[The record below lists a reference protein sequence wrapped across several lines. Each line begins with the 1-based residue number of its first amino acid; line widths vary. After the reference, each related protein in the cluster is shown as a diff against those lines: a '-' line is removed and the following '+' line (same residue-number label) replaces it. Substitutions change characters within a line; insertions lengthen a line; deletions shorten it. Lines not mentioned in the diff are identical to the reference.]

1 MQEKK
6 PFIYLFTSPNGYY
19 IFDVNKNTI
28 INCKEETYRFL
39 QSVLNG
45 ENRSVDIDRSKI
57 DEIAVLKDAGYLS
70 TNRIK
75 IIEHPD
81 TIHLKRILE
90 SRIEQ
95 LVLQITQSCNLTCSY
110 CPYANKTNGIL
121 QRNHSNQHM
130 SWDVAR
136 KSVDFYYE
144 HSYECNQAIFAM
156 VNFS

>member
-57 DEIAVLKDAGYLS
+57 DEIAVLKEAGYLS

-75 IIEHPD
+75 IIACGF
-81 TIHLKRILE
+81 
-90 SRIEQ
+90 
-95 LVLQITQSCNLTCSY
+95 LVFYICNI
-110 CPYANKTNGIL
+110 N
-121 QRNHSNQHM
+121 
-130 SWDVAR
+130 
-136 KSVDFYYE
+136 
-144 HSYECNQAIFAM
+144 
-156 VNFS
+156 